1 MEGGFIWVAMYP
13 YGEEQEHEP
22 FTMAQSQG
30 NPKAQGVLR
39 MNPTVFDYRMMRGQ
53 EIARVESNV
62 RRIDEHEYR
71 VRSQS
76 GDWEYTVIRTES
88 GWNCSCPDFQFRG
101 VKCKHAFAVEL
112 SLQIRRRI
120 ENARRVV
127 PLDYQSCLCCG
138 SERVKRDG
146 LLHNKGGDIQRF
158 ECLSCGKRFTHN
170 LGFERMRS
178 NPKVITLAMQM
189 YFGGESL
196 RNVQKSLRLQGVNV
210 NHTTVYRWI
219 QKYTKLMDEY
229 LKDFTPQVS
238 DTWRADELYVNVRGN
253 MKYLFSMMD
262 DETRFWIA
270 QQVSNFKENTNATQL
285 FRKAKET
292 AGKEPK
298 TLITDGLRTYGM
310 ASHFEFPHTTHVK
323 EIRLTGAV
331 HNNKMERMNGEV
343 RDREKTMRG
352 LKTMDSPIIKG
363 FQLYHNFI
371 RPHEGLDGDTPAD
384 RAGIKVEGE
393 NKWATII

>member
-1 MEGGFIWVAMYP
+1 MTAP
-13 YGEEQEHEP
+13 
-22 FTMAQSQG
+22 
-30 NPKAQGVLR
+30 
-39 MNPTVFDYRMMRGQ
+39 VFDYRASRG
-53 EIARVESNV
+53 EAIAKVESNV
-62 RRIDEHEYR
+62 RRIDQNEYR

-76 GDWEYTVIRTES
+76 GNGEYEVLSTEL
-88 GWNCSCPDFQFRG
+88 GWRCSCPDFAFRG
-101 VKCKHAFAVEL
+101 VKCKHAIAVEL

-127 PLDYQSCLCCG
+127 PLDYQSCLTCG
-138 SERVKRDG
+138 SERVKKDG

-158 ECLSCGKRFTHN
+158 ECLSCGKRFTNN

-196 RNVQKSLRLQGVNV
+196 RNVQKSLGLQGVSV

-219 QKYTKLMDEY
+219 QKYTGLMDEY

-238 DTWRADELYVNVRGN
+238 DTWRADELYIRVKGN
-253 MKYLFSMMD
+253 QKYLFSMMD

-270 QQVSNFKENTNATQL
+270 QQVSHWKEGADASRL
-285 FRKAKET
+285 FQRAKAS
-292 AGKEPK
+292 AGKEPR
-298 TLITDGLRTYGM
+298 TLITDGLRTYSE
-310 ASHFEFPHTTHVK
+310 ASALDFPHAAHVK
-323 EIRLTGAV
+323 EIRLAGVV
-331 HNNKMERMNGEV
+331 HNNRMERMNGEV

-352 LKTMDSPIIKG
+352 LKRMDSPIIKG
-363 FQLYHNFI
+363 FQLYHNYI
-371 RPHEGLDGDTPAD
+371 RPHEALDGETPAD

-393 NKWATII
+393 NKWETIIQNAQHQRRNREDSQHP